1 MRSPRVLTS
10 VRVLNGT
17 FIVSGLSGP
26 LIRSRDV
33 LIRETIEK
41 HTKAPYVLVGKI
53 VNVGVALLVYAKD
66 DENGAARRVRD
77 VETTFT
83 ACGPLWLGNKGAV
96 GLRFR
101 VLDDTDTTAPGE
113 IFT

>member
-1 MRSPRVLTS
+1 MSSYIAALLR
-10 VRVLNGT
+10 
-17 FIVSGLSGP
+17 IVSGMSGA
-26 LIRSRDV
+26 LLRSRDT

-41 HTKAPYVLVGKI
+41 YAKAPYVLVGKT
-53 VNVGVALLVYAKD
+53 VNVGVAMLIYAKD
-66 DENGAARRVRD
+66 EEDSIASRVRD

-83 ACGPLWLGNKGAV
+83 SCGPMFMGNKGAV

-101 VLDDTDTTAPGE
+101 LLDNTDTSLPGE